1 MEELTVDV
9 LVLGFGKA
17 GKTIAMKRAAAG
29 DRVALVEQDP
39 AMYGGTCINIGCVPT
54 KFLLE
59 QTHLHRDF
67 TEARDDRNG
76 FIARLNSA
84 NQKMVEG
91 KGVLLLDGA
100 ARFVDSS
107 TVQVGEQVRVSAS
120 TIIINT
126 GASSGVEV
134 GGRVH
139 DSTSIQQLESTPASL
154 AIVGGGPIGL
164 EFATMFSG
172 FGSRVTIY
180 KGEGDFLPALDRH
193 IAQAVR
199 EHLENQG
206 INIVDQRIA
215 VEQASEQLDDEA
227 ILVAIGRRPVVA
239 GLNLEA
245 AGVEYTEKGIQVD
258 EHCRTNVEGIYAVG
272 DVTGAPQFTYASFD
286 DHRIVMSHRWGDG
299 SRTRTGR
306 LLPTTTFID
315 PPLSTVGLTAEAAG
329 LDHEIEVRE
338 AKIADLAIVPRPK
351 IMGKPE
357 GIAQF
362 VLDKETNQILGATL
376 WCIDSQELINTV
388 ALAITHQIPAAEVG
402 EGIYTHPATSEVF
415 NALLA

>member
-67 TEARDDRNG
+67 PEARDDRNG
-76 FIARLNSA
+76 FIARLNAA

-154 AIVGGGPIGL
+154 AVVGGGPIGL

-206 INIVDQRIA
+206 INIVDRRIA

-329 LDHEIEVRE
+329 RDHETDVRE

-415 NALLA
+415 NALLP

>member
-76 FIARLNSA
+76 FIARLNAA

-107 TVQVGEQVRVSAS
+107 TVQVGEQVQVSAS

-134 GGRVH
+134 GGRLH

-154 AIVGGGPIGL
+154 AVVGGGPIGL

-227 ILVAIGRRPVVA
+227 ILVAIGRRPLVA

-329 LDHEIEVRE
+329 HNHETDVRE

-415 NALLA
+415 NALLP

>member
-29 DRVALVEQDP
+29 DKVALVEEDP

-54 KFLLE
+54 KFLLNQSHKRRE
-59 QTHLHRDF
+59 F
-67 TEARDDRNG
+67 KPARDDRNS
-76 FIARLNSA
+76 FIARLRAA

-91 KGVLLLDGA
+91 KGVLLLDGP

-107 TVQVGEQVRVSAS
+107 TVQVGEQVQVRAS

-126 GASSGVEV
+126 GASSGIEV
-134 GGRVH
+134 GGRLH
-139 DSTSIQQLESTPASL
+139 DSTSIQQLEHTPATL
-154 AIVGGGPIGL
+154 AVIGGGPIGL

-180 KGEGDFLPALDRH
+180 KGEGDFLPALDRN

-199 EHLENQG
+199 EHLEAQG
-206 INIVDQRIA
+206 IAIVDRRISA
-215 VEQASEQLDDEA
+215 EQANEQLGDEV
-227 ILVAIGRRPVVA
+227 ILVATGRRPAVA

-245 AGVEYTEKGIQVD
+245 AGVDYTEKGIKVD
-258 EHCRTNVEGIYAVG
+258 QHCRTSVEGIYAVG
-272 DVTGAPQFTYASFD
+272 DVTGAPQFTYASYD
-286 DHRIVMSHRWGDG
+286 DHRIVLSHRWGDG

-306 LLPTTTFID
+306 LLPATTFIN
-315 PPLSTVGLTAEAAG
+315 PPLSTVGLTAQEAAR
-329 LDHEIEVRE
+329 DYEIEVRE
-338 AKIADLAIVPRPK
+338 SAIADLAIVPRPK
-351 IMGKPE
+351 IMGQPE

-362 VLDKETNQILGATL
+362 VLDRRTNQILGATL

-388 ALAITHQIPAAEVG
+388 ALAMTQKIPAEALG
-402 EGIYTHPATSEVF
+402 EGIYTHPSTSELF

>member
-67 TEARDDRNG
+67 PEARDDRNG
-76 FIARLNSA
+76 FIARLNAA

-107 TVQVGEQVRVSAS
+107 TVQVGEQVQVSAS

-134 GGRVH
+134 GGRLH

-154 AIVGGGPIGL
+154 AVVGGGPIGL

-227 ILVAIGRRPVVA
+227 ILVAIGRRPLVA

-329 LDHEIEVRE
+329 HNHETDVRE

-351 IMGKPE
+351 IMGRPE

-362 VLDKETNQILGATL
+362 VLDQETNQILGATL

-388 ALAITHQIPAAEVG
+388 ALAMTQKIPAAAVG
-402 EGIYTHPATSEVF
+402 EGIYTHPSTSEVF